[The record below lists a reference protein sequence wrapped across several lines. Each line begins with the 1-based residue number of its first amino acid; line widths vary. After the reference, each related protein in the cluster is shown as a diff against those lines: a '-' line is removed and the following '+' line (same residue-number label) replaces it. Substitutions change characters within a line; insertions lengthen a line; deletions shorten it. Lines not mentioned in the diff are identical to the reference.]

1 MENKAHAIA
10 AGIFT
15 LVLGAAVVLAA
26 MWLTGDTRE
35 KVYFVIE
42 SHYPVTGLSEAA
54 WVRYRGVGIGQVRS
68 IEFDPRDSRIILIS
82 ISVDRS
88 VTLTRGT
95 YAELRYQGVTGL
107 SYVMLD
113 DTGTNPDPL
122 PPAGQQGSERI
133 VVRESAFANL
143 AEVAQQVLGDAREM
157 AKRVN
162 TLLSDENQAQLAAAL
177 KNVELATRQVTQLAK
192 SIEPVARGSTALVA
206 DVRKT
211 FERADKLLNEI
222 SGTNRELASRLD
234 AIDRMADSA
243 QKAGGSVA
251 SLAEAVT
258 EGTLPRINLL
268 AEELSRT
275 SRSLDRLAADLK
287 QQPQSLVFGRRAG
300 PPGPGEK
307 GFEEGKAGAAA
318 PRATSASSAPGEKGF
333 EARKGAP

>member
-1 MENKAHAIA
+1 
-10 AGIFT
+10 
-15 LVLGAAVVLAA
+15 
-26 MWLTGDTRE
+26 
-35 KVYFVIE
+35 
-42 SHYPVTGLSEAA
+42 
-54 WVRYRGVGIGQVRS
+54 
-68 IEFDPRDSRIILIS
+68 
-82 ISVDRS
+82 
-88 VTLTRGT
+88 
-95 YAELRYQGVTGL
+95 
-107 SYVMLD
+107 MLD
-113 DTGTNPDPL
+113 DSGTNPDPL

-162 TLLSDENQAQLAAAL
+162 TLLSDENQAQLSAAL
-177 KNVELATRQVTQLAK
+177 KNVEIATRQVTQLAK

-222 SGTNRELASRLD
+222 SGTNRELANRLD
-234 AIDRMADSA
+234 AIDRVADST
-243 QKAGGSVA
+243 QKAGGSVS

-287 QQPQSLVFGRRAG
+287 QQPQSLVFGRKAG

-307 GFEEGKAGAAA
+307 GFEAGKG
-318 PRATSASSAPGEKGF
+318 
-333 EARKGAP
+333 GAP

>member
-1 MENKAHAIA
+1 MENKAHALA

-15 LVLGAAVVLAA
+15 IVLGAAVILAA
-26 MWLTGDTRE
+26 MWFTGDTHE
-35 KVYFVIE
+35 KVTFVIE
-42 SHYPVTGLSEAA
+42 SHYPVTGLSEQAA
-54 WVRYRGVGIGQVRS
+54 VRYRGVGIGKVTS
-68 IEFDPRDSRIILIS
+68 IEFDPRDSRTILIG
-82 ISVDRS
+82 IAIDRS

-113 DTGTNPDPL
+113 DPGTNPDPL

-162 TLLSDENQAQLAAAL
+162 ALLSDENQAQLAGAL

-192 SIEPVARGSTALVA
+192 SMEPAARGAATLVA
-206 DVRKT
+206 DARKT
-211 FERADKLLNEI
+211 FERANTLLAEL
-222 SGTNRELASRLD
+222 SDTNRDLAGRLD

-243 QKAGGSVA
+243 QKAGGSIS
-251 SLAEAVT
+251 SLAESVA
-258 EGTLPRINLL
+258 EETLPRINLL

-287 QQPQSLVFGRRAG
+287 EQPQSLVFGRRAG
-300 PPGPGEK
+300 APG
-307 GFEEGKAGAAA
+307 
-318 PRATSASSAPGEKGF
+318 PGEKGF
-333 EARKGAP
+333 EARKGSAR